1 MFMQDAYMMALRDVF
16 SNLDGAVGLVF
27 YPEVAKGCAVFV
39 V

>member
-1 MFMQDAYMMALRDVF
+1 MMSLRDVF
-16 SNLDGAVGLVF
+16 LSKLDGAVGLVF